1 MNDQDPKRQQEP
13 IILELDD
20 RLEFG
25 AVVIDSGDPTA
36 LGLDQIQCHC
46 NTTAGCG
53 APVPQDQLG

>member
-1 MNDQDPKRQQEP
+1 MNDQDPKKQQEP

-36 LGLDQIQCHC
+36 LGLDQIQCQC
-46 NTTAGCG
+46 NTVAGCG
-53 APVPQDQLG
+53 APVPQDQLS